1 MASFEH
7 SGDERRGDELH
18 RVRHSLA
25 HVLAQAVLE
34 MRPGATLGFGPPI
47 QDGFYYDFI
56 LGEPLTDADFPEIE
70 RRMRRIIKKGQR
82 FYREDLPAAAAL
94 ARIDEMGE
102 PYKREYGA
110 ELIEKHGLT
119 ELSFYR
125 NGPFLDMCE
134 GPHVET
140 TKDLPRDAFKLRS
153 VAGAY
158 WRGDSDN
165 VMMTRI
171 YAWAFADRDELDA
184 HVARWREAQAR
195 DHKKLGRELGIFAI
209 DNDVG
214 RGLPLWLPN
223 GTVIRDEL
231 EKLAKELEFK
241 AGYQRVA
248 TPHLAREALYFKS
261 GHLPYYAEDM
271 YPAME
276 VVEAVG
282 TPGDDAEQAPAPTID
297 SNKPEADAGDGRG
310 QATVP
315 AIGAVGTDGG
325 SAPVTGDGGDASA
338 AFSGDGPSAV
348 AAAVVK
354 EAYRLRPMNCPHHHR
369 VFASSPRS
377 YRDLP
382 LRLAEYGHVYRWE
395 DSGAVGGL
403 LRVRGMCMND
413 AHIYCT
419 EAQIKD
425 EFKAVMRLYQQ
436 AYQVLGLNDYVVRL
450 SRCDPEDPKG
460 QEKYVDNPDAWSR
473 CEAVLE
479 EVLREMG
486 VHYVDGVGEAA
497 FYGPKIDIQFTTVT
511 GREESLSTVQLD
523 FSQPET
529 LGLRYVGADGEPHT
543 PYCIHRAPL
552 STHERMVAFLLEHY
566 GGAFPTWLAP
576 VQVQVITVS
585 ERFDGYA
592 EEIVAALRERLVRVE
607 LTPSSE
613 TVSKKIRQGVTMKIP
628 NLVIVG
634 EREQAERTVTLR
646 RYGNKTQH
654 SLSLDAFQAAV
665 LKTIES
671 RASEF
676 LLPD

>member
-7 SGDERRGDELH
+7 SGDEQRDDELY

-34 MRPGATLGFGPPI
+34 MRPGSTLGFGPPI
-47 QDGFYYDFI
+47 KDGFYYDFI
-56 LGEPLTDADFPEIE
+56 LSEPLTEADFPEIE
-70 RRMRRIIKKGQR
+70 RRMRKILKKGQR

-94 ARIDEMGE
+94 QRIDEMGE

-110 ELIEKHGLT
+110 ELVEKHGLQ

-134 GPHVET
+134 GPHVDT
-140 TKDLPRDAFKLRS
+140 TKDIPRDAFKLRS

-158 WRGDSDN
+158 WRGDSRN
-165 VMMTRI
+165 RMMTRI
-171 YAWAFADRDELDA
+171 YAWAFADKEALEA
-184 HVARWREAQAR
+184 HVERWRLAQER

-209 DNDVG
+209 DNEVG

-248 TPHLAREALYFKS
+248 TPQLAREALYFKS

-276 VVEAVG
+276 VMESRRL
-282 TPGDDAEQAPAPTID
+282 D
-297 SNKPEADAGDGRG
+297 
-310 QATVP
+310 
-315 AIGAVGTDGG
+315 
-325 SAPVTGDGGDASA
+325 DASA
-338 AFSGDGPSAV
+338 EGVEPALDASEALSIKD
-348 AAAVVK
+348 
-354 EAYRLRPMNCPHHHR
+354 AYRLRPMNCPHHHR

-377 YRDLP
+377 YRELP

-436 AYQVLGLNDYVVRL
+436 AYEVLGLDSYVVRL
-450 SRCDPEDPKG
+450 SHWDPEDPKG
-460 QEKYVDNPDAWSR
+460 RDKYVDNPGAWARS
-473 CEAVLE
+473 EAILA

-486 VHYVDGVGEAA
+486 VNYVDGVGEAA
-497 FYGPKIDIQFTTVT
+497 FYGPKIDIQFTTVI

-523 FSQPET
+523 FSQPQS
-529 LGLRYVGADGEPHT
+529 LGLRYVGADGELYT

-592 EEIVAALRERLVRVE
+592 ETIVASLRERMVRAE
-607 LTPSSE
+607 LAPSSD
-613 TVSKKIRQGVTMKIP
+613 TVPKKIRQGLTMKIP
-628 NLVIVG
+628 NLLVVG
-634 EREQAERTVTLR
+634 EREAAEGQVTLR
-646 RYGNKTQH
+646 RYGQKAQH
-654 SLSLDAFQAAV
+654 TLSFEAFQAAL

-671 RASEF
+671 RSPTF
-676 LLPD
+676 LLDA